1 MLLRTQKAGEIGLM
15 DDTDKKILDIIQSG
29 FPLDPRP
36 YAVVGEQLG
45 VSEDE
50 VLSRVRGLRESGV
63 IRRIGANFQSKKLGW
78 VSTLCA
84 AKAPKDKLD
93 EFVETV
99 NAYSGVTHNYLRAH
113 EFNVWFTFIA
123 PGMDHVEDC
132 LAEITARTGIKVLNL
147 PASKMFKIKVDFKMN
162 EEDND

>member
-1 MLLRTQKAGEIGLM
+1 M
-15 DDTDKKILDIIQSG
+15 DDIDKKILDIIQSG

-50 VLSRVRGLRESGV
+50 VLTRVRGLRESGV

-84 AKAPKDKLD
+84 AKVPEDQLD
-93 EFVETV
+93 QFVETV
-99 NAYSGVTHNYLRAH
+99 NAYKGVTHNYLRAH

-123 PGMDHVEDC
+123 PSMDYVEER
-132 LAEITARTGIKVLNL
+132 LAEITAKTGIKVLNL

-162 EEDND
+162 DDE

>member
-1 MLLRTQKAGEIGLM
+1 MQDI
-15 DDTDKKILDIIQSG
+15 DKKILDVIQSD
-29 FPLDPRP
+29 FPIEERP
-36 YAVVGEQLG
+36 YAAVGEELG

-50 VLSRVRGLRESGV
+50 VLGRVRELKKSGL

-84 AKAPKDKLD
+84 AKVPGQKLD

-99 NAYSGVTHNYLRAH
+99 NAYPGVTHNYLRDH

-123 PGMDHVEDC
+123 PSMEHVENA
-132 LAEITARTGIKVLNL
+132 LAGITAATGIKVLNL

-162 EEDND
+162 QDED

>member
-1 MLLRTQKAGEIGLM
+1 M
-15 DDTDKKILDIIQSG
+15 DDIDKKILDIIQSG

-84 AKAPKDKLD
+84 AKVPEDQLD
-93 EFVETV
+93 QFVETV
-99 NAYSGVTHNYLRAH
+99 NAYKGVTHNYLRAH

-123 PGMDHVEDC
+123 PSMDYVEER
-132 LAEITARTGIKVLNL
+132 LAEITAKTGIKVLNL

-162 EEDND
+162 DDE

>member
-1 MLLRTQKAGEIGLM
+1 M
-15 DDTDKKILDIIQSG
+15 DDIDKKILDVIQSG
-29 FPLDPRP
+29 FPIDPRP
-36 YAVVGEQLG
+36 YAAVGEQLG
-45 VSEDE
+45 VAEDE
-50 VLSRVRGLRESGV
+50 VLDRVRNLRKTGV

-84 AKAPKDKLD
+84 AKVPEDGLD

-99 NAYSGVTHNYLRAH
+99 NAYPGVTHNYLRAH

-123 PGMDHVEDC
+123 PGMDYVEQC
-132 LAEITARTGIKVLNL
+132 LAEITAKTGIKVLNL

-162 EEDND
+162 DED